1 MKNRASNGKMF
12 STEDFIIAA
21 FCCVDDLWSQVTQGK
36 RIRQGGFAPS
46 LSDSE
51 VITMEIV
58 GEFLGIETDK
68 GIWHYF
74 RAHWLNLFPKITS
87 RTTFSRQASNLW
99 CYKQKLQQLLATNL
113 GGFNDPIHLIDGF
126 PISLCHYQ
134 RAKNCRLFIG
144 EANFGYCASKD
155 EKYYGFH
162 GHLVI
167 SAEGVITGFCLTG
180 ANGSERE
187 ALWDVVD
194 GIEGLLIGDKG
205 YLSSSLQSDLS
216 VNQLNLQT
224 PKRSNMVDER
234 PRNWVRALIQT
245 RRLIETVIGQLAERF
260 HLGKVKARDL
270 WHLTSRINRKLLA
283 HTVALW
289 LNRHSN
295 NPLCFQQLISD

>member
-1 MKNRASNGKMF
+1 M
-12 STEDFIIAA
+12 
-21 FCCVDDLWSQVTQGK
+21 
-36 RIRQGGFAPS
+36 
-46 LSDSE
+46 
-51 VITMEIV
+51 
-58 GEFLGIETDK
+58 
-68 GIWHYF
+68 
-74 RAHWLNLFPKITS
+74 
-87 RTTFSRQASNLW
+87 
-99 CYKQKLQQLLATNL
+99 
-113 GGFNDPIHLIDGF
+113 
-126 PISLCHYQ
+126 
-134 RAKNCRLFIG
+134 
-144 EANFGYCASKD
+144 
-155 EKYYGFH
+155 
-162 GHLVI
+162 I